1 MSPTRSKAPAARPT
15 LQSVA
20 HEAGVS
26 HQTVAN
32 VLNSPEKVR
41 PETLARVLKVITAL
55 DYRPD
60 ETARS
65 LARRSTRLVS
75 LHLGPQWNDGVSML
89 ADFARSLAQAG
100 ASRGYRIVL
109 DVAEAGDEV
118 QIHSFQELAARR
130 AVDGVVIPE
139 THVGDQRPRWL
150 SRQRAPFVAF
160 GRPWDDPDAT
170 HSWVDVDGG
179 RGMRQ
184 VAHHLH
190 DRGHTR
196 VAYVGPPRDGGMEDD
211 RHDGLVAGLT
221 EAGVARDD
229 GLDLFVAERTDLFE
243 QLPDFLRR
251 HRPTALA
258 CRDDSY
264 AFEALQVLQAM
275 DEDVARGVA
284 VTGFDDSP
292 LARMTRPA
300 LTSVSQQTDRVAD
313 LIFASLVAQIEGR
326 QDEQVTRLIVPQL
339 VTRESSTG
347 PVQPPDSRQPAS

>member
-1 MSPTRSKAPAARPT
+1 MARSRTTARRPT

-20 HEAGVS
+20 LEAGVS

-32 VLNSPEKVR
+32 VLNAPDKVR
-41 PETLARVLKVITAL
+41 PETRSRVLEVIAAL

-89 ADFARSLAQAG
+89 DDFARALARAG
-100 ASRGYRIVL
+100 AQRGYRIVL
-109 DVAEAGDEV
+109 DVAEAGDDV
-118 QIHSFQELAARR
+118 QISSFQELAARR

-150 SRQRAPFVAF
+150 TEHGLPMVAF
-160 GRPWDDPDAT
+160 GRPWDDLDAA

-179 RGMRQ
+179 HGMRL
-184 VAHHLH
+184 VAQHLH
-190 DRGHTR
+190 AEGHTR

-211 RHDGLVAGLT
+211 RLDGLRAGLAAQGT
-221 EAGVARDD
+221 PHDPA
-229 GLDLFVAERTDLFE
+229 LTLFVAERS
-243 QLPDFLRR
+243 QLSDALPRFLSRY
-251 HRPTALA
+251 RPTALA
-258 CRDDSY
+258 CRDDSH
-264 AFEALQVLQAM
+264 AFEALQVLQGLDDPSLAS
-275 DEDVARGVA
+275 VA

-300 LTSVSQQTDRVAD
+300 LTSVAQLTDRVAD
-313 LIFASLVAQIEGR
+313 LVWTSLIAQIESR
-326 QDEQVTRLIVPQL
+326 DQPPVQRLIRPAL
-339 VTRESSTG
+339 VVRESST
-347 PVQPPDSRQPAS
+347 RH